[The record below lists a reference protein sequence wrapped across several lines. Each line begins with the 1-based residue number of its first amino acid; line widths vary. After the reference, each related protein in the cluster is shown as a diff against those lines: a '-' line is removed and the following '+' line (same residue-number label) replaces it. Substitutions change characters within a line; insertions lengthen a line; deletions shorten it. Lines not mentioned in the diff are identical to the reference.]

1 VSYLLIVNERL
12 FAMAGNRRLEDIL
25 NAIGERLRHLADTVL
40 GPQPAE
46 PKPIPVR
53 VRTPPRRTER

>member
-1 VSYLLIVNERL
+1 MVNERL

-25 NAIGERLRHLADTVL
+25 ADFVDRLRSFAEGVV
-40 GPQPAE
+40 GQPAE

-53 VRTPPRRTER
+53 VKPQTVRRPLR